1 MPTITGR
8 ELRTKFLEFMKSKG
22 HSILPSAS
30 LVPKEDPTVLFNT
43 AGMQPLVPYLM
54 GLGDHPNGNR
64 LANSQ
69 KCLRTNDIE
78 EAGDNRHLTF
88 FEMLGNWSI
97 GDYFKNDSIAWSWE
111 FLTDPRWL
119 GLDKNRIYV
128 TTYIGGG
135 DAPEDTEAE
144 MAWKTVLKQD
154 DIEAE
159 SGVEYDFKNPASN
172 PPDRKYRYRITK
184 MGTDDNW
191 WGLSHR
197 GPCGGDTEIF
207 YLLDKW
213 PANYIETEVCKMNPE
228 QAYDFL
234 ENNLVEIWNNV
245 FMEYEG
251 ETEDINGKATPVRLT
266 PLKSKNV
273 DTGMG
278 LERIVMMLNGYSDVY
293 QTDLLQPIVQV
304 INKWENT
311 KT

>member
-1 MPTITGR
+1 MPSITGKQ
-8 ELRTKFLEFMKSKG
+8 LRTKFLEFMKSKG

-54 GLGDHPNGNR
+54 GLATHPDGTR

-69 KCLRTNDIE
+69 KCVRTNDVDE
-78 EAGDNRHLTF
+78 VGDNRHLTF

-97 GDYFKNDSIAWSWE
+97 GDYFKAESIPWSWE
-111 FLTDPRWL
+111 FLTDPKWL
-119 GLDKNRIYV
+119 GLDKDRIYV
-128 TTYIGGG
+128 TTYLGGG
-135 DAPEDTEAE
+135 DAPADSEAE
-144 MAWKTVLKQD
+144 EAWQTVLTKSG
-154 DIEAE
+154 ITPEM
-159 SGVEYDFKNPASN
+159 GVEYDFKHPELNPSGS
-172 PPDRKYRYRITK
+172 KYRYRMTK
-184 MGTDDNW
+184 MGTNDNW

-213 PANYIETEVCKMNPE
+213 PKDYIQTQVSQMSPA
-228 QAYDFL
+228 QAQDFL

-251 ETEDINGKATPVRLT
+251 ETEDVNGTPTPVRLT
-266 PLKSKNV
+266 ALKNKNV

-278 LERIVMMLNGYSDVY
+278 LERIVMMLNGYENVY
-293 QTDLLQPIVQV
+293 QTDLLLPIVETV
-304 INKWENT
+304 NKWSNP
-311 KT
+311 KI